1 MLTALRSGICFRLAI
16 TITALAAVCFVAPPA
31 VLAFVHGEHALQCLT
46 HADAVNHDMG
56 LSHGMALK
64 TKAEAS
70 SHDHGAAA
78 GMPAGHPAGC
88 CGLFC
93 LSALTPDGEALPQL
107 AWLGLAFAL
116 AADLGFHSRS
126 ADNPDPP
133 PISLASV

>member
-16 TITALAAVCFVAPPA
+16 TIAALAAVCFVAPPA
-31 VLAFVHGEHALQCLT
+31 VLAFGHGEHALQCLT
-46 HADAVNHDMG
+46 HADAVSHDMG
-56 LSHGMALK
+56 LK